1 MDVAHNFERVLWRK
15 NKAGIWGYVSG
26 EIALPPWNKVKKENV
41 L

>member
-1 MDVAHNFERVLWRK
+1 MWHTTLNKFYGER
-15 NKAGIWGYVSG
+15 NKAGLGGYVSG

>member
-1 MDVAHNFERVLWRK
+1 MVVAYNFERVFWRK
-15 NKAGIWGYVSG
+15 NNAGLGGYVSG